1 MFGKGKKKL
10 ADASEPASQEI
21 SGPSRLRELC
31 GPNNEM
37 YSALSRLLL
46 LDPNKI
52 VSPLDRILAEAQ
64 DHESKG
70 NRLKAEVGYR
80 VAGSLSLWKGD
91 NDGVRKYFAKA
102 STLASAGHS
111 EYTFLSQRADEAIGI
126 ARSFYETPTTL

>member
-10 ADASEPASQEI
+10 PDSPQFASPET

-31 GPNNEM
+31 GQNDEM

-52 VSPLDRILAEAQ
+52 VSPLGSFLTEAQ
-64 DHESKG
+64 DNESKG
-70 NRLKAEVGYR
+70 KKLKAEVGYR

-91 NDGVRKYFAKA
+91 ADGVRKYFAKA
-102 STLASAGHS
+102 STLASGSHS

-126 ARSFYETPTTL
+126 ARRFYETPTTL